1 MVWSIFKCSKEKRM
15 RNMAEQKK
23 LVTPLIWFVFMAIL
37 FVVIVGVLFLNV
49 INPDATIAGYRL
61 YDFNEEVEKVD
72 MYDID
77 DGEYVHYIEK
87 GSKVLVKE
95 VAVEDLQKNDVFA
108 FYTQDD
114 NGKVVVIT
122 QIYVDYYFDL
132 DGETRIYSTHDL
144 DNTDLKSFKIE
155 SGRLMGTVV
164 AAIPVLGMVT
174 AYFSSSTALMY
185 GVIVVLALF
194 MLGIPLVV
202 FVLRLK
208 ARRIGSP
215 FPEGVNVNKLK
226 TENLYIYENIR
237 SFIAS
242 SGMTIENG
250 YDCDLI
256 YMGDILFGVLH
267 CTNGNMYV
275 NINKDFQRY
284 DNKIDRSGYICIP
297 HAGNLESAK
306 KRINSIYRAYFM
318 DMKYNQS
325 KATRGARQ
333 GAKQAPK
340 KGAKKRK

>member
-1 MVWSIFKCSKEKRM
+1 MVMSIFKCSKEKRM

-37 FVVIVGVLFLNV
+37 LVVIVGVLFLNV

-61 YDFNEEVEKVD
+61 YDFNEEIEKVD
-72 MYDID
+72 VYEVD
-77 DGEYVHYIEK
+77 DGEYVHFIEK
-87 GSKVLVKE
+87 GSKVLVQAISAE
-95 VAVEDLQKNDVFA
+95 ELQKNDVFA
-108 FYTQDD
+108 FYTKDES
-114 NGKVVVIT
+114 GKVVVIT
-122 QIYVDYYFDL
+122 QIYVDYYFDI
-132 DGETRIYSTHDL
+132 DGETRIYRTHDL
-144 DNTDLKSFKIE
+144 DNTEPKYFSIE

-164 AAIPVLGMVT
+164 TAIPVLGTVT
-174 AYFSSSTALMY
+174 AYLTSSTALMY
-185 GVIVVLALF
+185 AVIAVLALF
-194 MLGIPLVV
+194 MLGIPFVV
-202 FVLRLK
+202 FILRLK

-226 TENLYIYENIR
+226 TENLYIYENVR
-237 SFIAS
+237 AFIAS

-256 YMGDILFGVLH
+256 YMGDVLFGVLH

-318 DMKYNQS
+318 DMKGKPITSPKASNQ
-325 KATRGARQ
+325 G
-333 GAKQAPK
+333 G
-340 KGAKKRK
+340 KKRK